1 MGIIL
6 ISLWL
11 CQVVFFGRI
20 YKTMMINELKDQAK
34 DLISLEND
42 PAFDEIAKNISE
54 DKSSCVSIYSHV
66 SKSTHNVSD
75 ISYKDCYLYRLKIIR

>member
-1 MGIIL
+1 MYYFIIFMTIIL

-34 DLISLEND
+34 DLILLEND
-42 PAFDEIAKNISE
+42 PAFTAPQFP
-54 DKSSCVSIYSHV
+54 
-66 SKSTHNVSD
+66 T
-75 ISYKDCYLYRLKIIR
+75 IRA